1 MAQGKVS
8 VTSLQTGSGATK
20 EVERSVLFIGV
31 GTSNLGSIV
40 AINAQSD
47 LDALISAADSALK
60 TQIKSWVRNGDDLVS
75 GWAIPI
81 NQGDDVMALIDK
93 AMDQNISPE
102 IIVITT
108 PMTGKAEVES
118 YQAKALEVLSSH
130 ARRIRFLLA
139 APGLVALQTWAAHL
153 TALTP
158 LIDGVV
164 GDRVAVVPLLIG
176 DELGGVAGRLCKRS
190 ITIADSPMRVQ
201 TGALS
206 LLPLPVDKDGAPLT
220 SAVTAA
226 LDAIRFSCVQFYPDF
241 DGTYFGDVN
250 MLDAEGGD
258 YQTIESGR
266 IVDKVARRVRI
277 IAIYQ
282 VKNRRLNNSPSGIA
296 YGKRVMGKPMREMAK
311 SINIGADKFP
321 GEIHEPKDDSISLT
335 FMNARQ
341 LRVMIK
347 VQPIDSP
354 SEILIGIMLDQAE

>member
-31 GTSNLGSIV
+31 GTSNIGNIV
-40 AINAQSD
+40 AVNAQSD
-47 LDALISAADSALK
+47 LDALISVADSALK
-60 TQIKSWVRNGDDLVS
+60 TQLESWVRNGDDLVS

-81 NQGDDVMALIDK
+81 NDGDDVMALIDK

-102 IIVITT
+102 TIVITT
-108 PMTGKAEVES
+108 PVTGKAEVES

-130 ARRIRFLLA
+130 ARRVRFLLA
-139 APGLVALQTWAAHL
+139 APGLTGVQTWADHL
-153 TALTP
+153 VAVTP

-164 GDRVAVVPLLIG
+164 GDRVGVVPLLIG

-190 ITIADSPMRVQ
+190 VTIADSPMRVQ

-206 LLPLPVDKDGAPLT
+206 LLPLPVDNAGAPLT

-241 DGTYFGDVN
+241 DGVYFGDVN

-258 YQTIESGR
+258 YQTIEAGR
-266 IVDKVARRVRI
+266 IVDKVARQVRI

-296 YGKRVMGKPMREMAK
+296 FGKRVLSKPMREMAK

-341 LRVMIK
+341 LQVMIK

-354 SEILIGIMLDQAE
+354 SEILIGIMLDKAE